1 MLLWVN
7 SHGGVVAGLGIFGV
21 IAAVEFIRC
30 FKTEENQGELLI
42 KYFLL
47 SGLAV
52 LINPYGYNLWLF
64 FIHSL
69 GMPRSISEWGPVNL
83 ADYLILAVQS
93 IGPVVSR
100 NFFTT

>member
-7 SHGGVVAGLGIFGV
+7 SHGGVVAGLGIFGM
-21 IAAVEFIRC
+21 ITAVEVIRC
-30 FKTEENQGELLI
+30 YKTGESRGILLL

-69 GMPRSISEWGPVNL
+69 GMPRSISEWGPVSLNRFL
-83 ADYLILAVQS
+83 SLAV
-93 IGPVVSR
+93 
-100 NFFTT
+100 